1 MRSIYL
7 TYPNDTRSINLESAY
22 QYNRLTNV
30 LTDAIGNHSDYLEYD
45 LGKCNKIIFTLK
57 DLVAV
62 ICGYPVDYVHDKEND
77 IYLLDLVFKSR
88 KEFQIPIWGE
98 KRARNAY
105 YNFSQLFKEEPNQ
118 NFIKI
123 MQTNRRDYSL
133 IKFYEP
139 IQLVHLTETSEGS
152 K

>member
-7 TYPNDTRSINLESAY
+7 TYPNDTRSINLESSF

-30 LTDAIGNHSDYLEYD
+30 LTDAIGNHSNYLEYD
-45 LGKCNKIIFTLK
+45 LGKCNKITFNVSELI
-57 DLVAV
+57 AV
-62 ICGYPVDYVHDKEND
+62 LCGFPHDYEHDKEDD
-77 IYLLDLVFKSR
+77 IYMLDIVFKSR

-105 YNFSQLFKEEPNQ
+105 YELSKLMKEPPSQT
-118 NFIKI
+118 FIKV
-123 MQTNRRDYSL
+123 MQNNRRDYSL
-133 IKFYEP
+133 VKFYEP
-139 IQLVHLTETSEGS
+139 IQLVHLTETVEV